1 MNTIVL
7 AFIQA
12 ASTSS
17 SSTSSSSSTVA
28 SWYCWYS
35 LIRSF
40 MLLSACTIQCTKR
53 IKCHKVTTVALS
65 LETYLKHSK
74 GIALRTPLRVFLT
87 TTNLSKFHLI
97 HALSS
102 IPMEKSLTT
111 EHGCELLRH
120 TLEQFLSHR
129 VYDYKLQG
137 MCKTAHT
144 TYVIV
149 ISQPIHNYRMLSV
162 SANYCW
168 KVTRVNMFTFLA

>member
-1 MNTIVL
+1 MGLTEGTLFQNLFLLLKLLVINSGLLVL
-7 AFIQA
+7 
-12 ASTSS
+12 
-17 SSTSSSSSTVA
+17 
-28 SWYCWYS
+28 
-35 LIRSF
+35 LIF
-40 MLLSACTIQCTKR
+40 ADQVI
-53 IKCHKVTTVALS
+53 HVALS
-65 LETYLKHSK
+65 LHKTVRKTHQMPSSNYDTLSLEGPSKNSK
-74 GIALRTPLRVFLT
+74 GRALNEYNKLT

-162 SANYCW
+162 SANYC
-168 KVTRVNMFTFLA
+168 